1 MSLCIVLGDLLNF
14 RLKFD
19 RKSVCSTGWSKSITD
34 CDYLHIKRSKIMTF
48 SSFLFRLAP
57 DSESWHEKIIFNQNL
72 NVLRH
77 LACVCGSRIVINR
90 FCVEFHSIQLM
101 RFPCLSHGFPGFL
114 RPGTCWEPNNSE
126 IDPRNSIFSPP
137 NSRNSMKII
146 TMSISEDPI
155 LCKWRL
161 FPGNNILMDQK
172 HWKNHVRLRRT
183 WFFQCF
189 KIYPIHVRPE

>member
-1 MSLCIVLGDLLNF
+1 MV
-14 RLKFD
+14 
-19 RKSVCSTGWSKSITD
+19 
-34 CDYLHIKRSKIMTF
+34 F

-57 DSESWHEKIIFNQNL
+57 DSESWHEKIIFNHNL

-77 LACVCGSRIVINR
+77 LVCVCEFRIVINR

-101 RFPCLSHGFPGFL
+101 WFPYLSHDFPGL
-114 RPGTCWEPNNSE
+114 LSPGICWEPTNSE
-126 IDPRNSIFSPP
+126 IDPRNSIFSTPI
-137 NSRNSMKII
+137 SKKSMKII
-146 TMSISEDPI
+146 TISISEGLI

-189 KIYPIHVRPE
+189 KFYPIHARSE